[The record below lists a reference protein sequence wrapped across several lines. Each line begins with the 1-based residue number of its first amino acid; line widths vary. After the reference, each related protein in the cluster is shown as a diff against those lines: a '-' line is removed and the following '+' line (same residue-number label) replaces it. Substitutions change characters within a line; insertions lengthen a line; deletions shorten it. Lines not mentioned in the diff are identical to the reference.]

1 MQRGIKFSK
10 TDPNLCLA
18 RCLSALEFLTWT
30 LMSHFCSSFTF
41 YMCVSG
47 HAVTQQLH
55 VFPNGVHDGFF
66 FAFFSTS
73 ATVGEKIDILKGEKK
88 HLIVV

>member
-1 MQRGIKFSK
+1 
-10 TDPNLCLA
+10 
-18 RCLSALEFLTWT
+18 
-30 LMSHFCSSFTF
+30 
-41 YMCVSG
+41 MCVSG